1 MSADD
6 EEKARLEREIY
17 RTIIHRDSRQTNII
31 EVIILFKIFQLKNY
45 KAIYKQYSSL
55 YFIMGIDSFENELA
69 GLEVFIT
76 FCYFK
81 NKNFLF
87 YKIFNSSE

>member
-31 EVIILFKIFQLKNY
+31 EVLFLPKILIIVLKLTLFILFLVEKLQSYL
-45 KAIYKQYSSL
+45 
-55 YFIMGIDSFENELA
+55 
-69 GLEVFIT
+69 
-76 FCYFK
+76 
-81 NKNFLF
+81 
-87 YKIFNSSE
+87 

>member
-31 EVIILFKIFQLKNY
+31 EVYIIK
-45 KAIYKQYSSL
+45 
-55 YFIMGIDSFENELA
+55 FILVEKL
-69 GLEVFIT
+69 
-76 FCYFK
+76 
-81 NKNFLF
+81 
-87 YKIFNSSE
+87 

>member
-31 EVIILFKIFQLKNY
+31 EVISYYIIF
-45 KAIYKQYSSL
+45 
-55 YFIMGIDSFENELA
+55 
-69 GLEVFIT
+69 T
-76 FCYFK
+76 FSKFL
-81 NKNFLF
+81 NKNIVKKL
-87 YKIFNSSE
+87 

>member
-31 EVIILFKIFQLKNY
+31 EVFTNLIENLAQKLQSYIQTIF
-45 KAIYKQYSSL
+45 
-55 YFIMGIDSFENELA
+55 
-69 GLEVFIT
+69 
-76 FCYFK
+76 
-81 NKNFLF
+81 
-87 YKIFNSSE
+87 